1 MKRIGCTG
9 HQTLS
14 SATRLDVAKAM
25 AAEIVNHKEEKL
37 LGLTCFAEGA
47 DQIFAFAMLAAG
59 AQLHAVIP
67 SEHYE
72 NSFQSEQ
79 SRVAYECLLRL
90 AASRSNLA
98 FSAPGE
104 EAYMA
109 AGQEV
114 VDKSDIL
121 LAVWDGKPAGGKGGT
136 ADVVAYAQRRGMD
149 VRIIWP
155 PGATRE

>member
-9 HQTLS
+9 HQALS
-14 SATRLDVAKAM
+14 AATRLDVVKAM
-25 AAEIVNHKEEKL
+25 TAEIANHKEEEL

-67 SEHYE
+67 SKNYE
-72 NSFQSEQ
+72 TSFQSEQ
-79 SRVAYECLLRL
+79 PRAAYECLLRL
-90 AASRSNLA
+90 AASRSELA
-98 FSAPGE
+98 FPAPGE
-104 EAYMA
+104 DAYMA

-114 VDKSDIL
+114 VDQSDIL

-136 ADVVAYAQRRGMD
+136 ADVVAYAQRRGTD

-155 PGATRE
+155 TGATRE